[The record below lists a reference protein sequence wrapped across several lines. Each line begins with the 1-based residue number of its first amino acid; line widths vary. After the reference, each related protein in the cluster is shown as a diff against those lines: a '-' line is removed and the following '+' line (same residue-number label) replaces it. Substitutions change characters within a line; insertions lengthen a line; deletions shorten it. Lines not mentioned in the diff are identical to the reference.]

1 MIDESRPTLN
11 LGEEEGSLVDRV
23 FTDDPS
29 KVKWLKVDVASPHL
43 GALLVS

>member
-1 MIDESRPTLN
+1 MIDESKQTLH
-11 LGEEEGSLVDRV
+11 LGEEESSLVHPV